1 MLYIVGL
8 EYITSLVLSMYYIWI
23 VYGLWAGTTI
33 DVKNYV
39 ISINIPVAISHY
51 SFESNGRLADSK

>member
-1 MLYIVGL
+1 MTYIASDFQV
-8 EYITSLVLSMYYIWI
+8 INPT
-23 VYGLWAGTTI
+23 GTTI

-51 SFESNGRLADSK
+51 SLYLKVMDDWQTRV